1 VVDLKYIAHDAYT
14 IFHALMTTIHEWFG
28 ISSARLSPSFEVR
41 RSSCLDRRV
50 TLSNEIQLKDM
61 LNLKLFFNSNIEF
74 TYTKSKAFPRDRRI
88 LRKRNHKQN
97 QLYNSCYS
105 KR

>member
-1 VVDLKYIAHDAYT
+1 MDLSDFIKEVVDLKYIEHDAYT

-28 ISSARLSPSFEVR
+28 ISTARLVPSFEAR
-41 RSSCLDRRV
+41 RSSCLDR
-50 TLSNEIQLKDM
+50 LF
-61 LNLKLFFNSNIEF
+61 FFNSNIEF
-74 TYTKSKAFPRDRRI
+74 TYTKSKTFPRDRRI